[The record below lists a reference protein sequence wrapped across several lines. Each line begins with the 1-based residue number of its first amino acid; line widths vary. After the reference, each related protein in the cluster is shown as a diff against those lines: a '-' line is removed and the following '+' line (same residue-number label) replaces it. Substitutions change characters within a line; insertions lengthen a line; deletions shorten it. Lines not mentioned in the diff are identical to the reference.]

1 MRGAFALIALALA
14 VPALL
19 SAQGPGHS
27 ALSLAAGVNGVGFPA
42 NPAFGVVA
50 QAGYLRQYD
59 RIAVRLGADY
69 FKNDRFFISGESAH
83 PRAIGA
89 TLELSYDLLTSR
101 FRPYVIGGWGLYH
114 LTDTRV
120 IAPDM
125 NAYSVDNLSA
135 SMVGGLGFRYQVGN
149 RYLFTEARLHGFT
162 GAGNW
167 GSNFMPVTAG
177 MRF

>member
-1 MRGAFALIALALA
+1 MRRVFALTAIVLA
-14 VPALL
+14 VPSLL
-19 SAQGPGHS
+19 SSQGAARS
-27 ALSLAAGVNGVGFPA
+27 AISLAAGVNGVGLASDPSL
-42 NPAFGVVA
+42 GLVV

-69 FKNDRFFISGESAH
+69 FRENRFFISGESAH

-114 LTDTRV
+114 LTDTQV
-120 IAPDM
+120 IAPGM

-167 GSNFMPVTAG
+167 GSNFMPITAG